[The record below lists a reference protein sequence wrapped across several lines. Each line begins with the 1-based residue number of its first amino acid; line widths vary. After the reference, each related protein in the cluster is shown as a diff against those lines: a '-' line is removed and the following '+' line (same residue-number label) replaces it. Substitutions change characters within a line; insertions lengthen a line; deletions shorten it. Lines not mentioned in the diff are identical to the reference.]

1 MGFFSRKKSDSTAS
15 YPAAR
20 NRMPTQPPTSG
31 NLSRRAPSAPSAPQ
45 TMSATNGSAG
55 PGAFSVDSSSS
66 QGSVFRVSVPQGVT
80 PGQEFQVYAGNRIVR
95 VRCPPDTRPGQSLQI
110 TVPNEPVVTQNRG
123 PPELYRPP
131 DQNDDMPRHMR
142 EQQNGGDSSSAP
154 RPPSSDGGSQTAYM
168 VTIPRGVRG
177 GQQFPVT
184 INGQQLMVTCPANA
198 TAGMNVRIVPPKP
211 GPDIGRGTDVT
222 RRPPERQNTMRQR
235 PDSTTQMF
243 EVVVP
248 PGINAGQPF
257 ALMAGGQRVLVTC
270 PPNAISGQKIRF
282 QLPIALTQPRVK
294 KDGTTTQ
301 KPPELVYDDGWMRS
315 IRVTDM
321 KFQWIRMDTSG
332 TVKLPE
338 RFDVEKSAY
347 VRFIDFGDKDQ
358 RIRTGTLS
366 LVPADQGVVES
377 RVRGTDGEDLVTY
390 AEIAS
395 AQGKSFEEKVDWFH
409 DTCRQ
414 IRVSWN
420 EGHMRMNVRRESM
433 LSDSMEA
440 VMSLSCKDLRKDW
453 RFYFIGEEG
462 IDAGG
467 LSREWFQLVTQDLFN
482 PDNGLWSLN
491 SLNQMCMDINPAS
504 ELSHPEDHLVYF
516 RFLGRVLGKGLFDR
530 QLVSGHMV
538 RHYYKHLLGWPIT
551 FDDLE
556 LVDEDIFNSCKTL
569 QTMEDVSCLYLDF
582 TVTEDTLGVKKEIE
596 LVKNGADIDV
606 TNDNLPEY
614 LECRLKY
621 WMVGR
626 VRPQLTELLLG
637 FFDVIPEPLLT
648 VFDFQELELVMCG
661 MPTIDMDDWKAQTE
675 YSGHYE
681 DEGEDHQVVQWFW
694 EVVSDVFDME
704 YKARLLQ
711 FVTGTAGV
719 PARGFSVLQ
728 GNDGN
733 IRLFTI
739 HGLDVEQCLYP
750 RAHTCFNRIDLPKYS
765 TKEELEEK
773 IRVAVNVTGFDI
785 E

>member
-1 MGFFSRKKSDSTAS
+1 
-15 YPAAR
+15 
-20 NRMPTQPPTSG
+20 MPTQSQASG
-31 NLSRRAPSAPSAPQ
+31 NPN
-45 TMSATNGSAG
+45 MSASNGASG

-66 QGSVFRVSVPQGVT
+66 QGTVFRVSVPQGVI
-80 PGQEFQVYAGNRIVR
+80 PGQEFQVHAGDRIVR
-95 VRCPPDTRPGQSLQI
+95 VRCPPDTRPGQFLQI
-110 TVPNEPVVTQNRG
+110 TVPRDSDETQNG
-123 PPELYRPP
+123 PPGHHRPS
-131 DQNDDMPRHMR
+131 DQTD
-142 EQQNGGDSSSAP
+142 DSSGEAF
-154 RPPSSDGGSQTAYM
+154 Q
-168 VTIPRGVRG
+168 VVIPQGVSG
-177 GQQFPVT
+177 GQQFHVMF
-184 INGQQLMVTCPANA
+184 NGNQLTVTCPANA
-198 TAGMNVRIVPPKP
+198 SAGMKVRIMAPKP
-211 GPDIGRGTDVT
+211 RPDIGRATDVT
-222 RRPPERQNTMRQR
+222 RGPRQQQPARPRPEA
-235 PDSTTQMF
+235 TTEMF

-301 KPPELVYDDGWMRS
+301 KPPELVYDDGWMRT

-338 RFDVEKSAY
+338 RFDVEKSAYVRFIDFVEGRDHRMRAGILSLVPADEGAVESRIRGTDGDELVTYSEIAAAQGKSFEEKVQWFHETCAQLCVEWNEGHMRMNVRREFLLHDSMEAVMSLSRKDLRKVWRFEFIGEAQKIRFQLPIALTQPRVKKDGTTTQKPPELVYDDGWMRSIRVTDMKFQWIRMDKSGEVKLPERFDQEKSAY

-491 SLNQMCMDINPAS
+491 SLNQMCMDINP
-504 ELSHPEDHLVYF
+504 
-516 RFLGRVLGKGLFDR
+516 
-530 QLVSGHMV
+530 
-538 RHYYKHLLGWPIT
+538 
-551 FDDLE
+551 
-556 LVDEDIFNSCKTL
+556 
-569 QTMEDVSCLYLDF
+569 
-582 TVTEDTLGVKKEIE
+582 
-596 LVKNGADIDV
+596 
-606 TNDNLPEY
+606 
-614 LECRLKY
+614 
-621 WMVGR
+621 
-626 VRPQLTELLLG
+626 
-637 FFDVIPEPLLT
+637 
-648 VFDFQELELVMCG
+648 
-661 MPTIDMDDWKAQTE
+661 
-675 YSGHYE
+675 
-681 DEGEDHQVVQWFW
+681 
-694 EVVSDVFDME
+694 
-704 YKARLLQ
+704 
-711 FVTGTAGV
+711 
-719 PARGFSVLQ
+719 
-728 GNDGN
+728 
-733 IRLFTI
+733 
-739 HGLDVEQCLYP
+739 
-750 RAHTCFNRIDLPKYS
+750 
-765 TKEELEEK
+765 
-773 IRVAVNVTGFDI
+773 
-785 E
+785 

>member
-1 MGFFSRKKSDSTAS
+1 
-15 YPAAR
+15 
-20 NRMPTQPPTSG
+20 MPTQSQASG
-31 NLSRRAPSAPSAPQ
+31 NPN
-45 TMSATNGSAG
+45 MSASNGASG

-66 QGSVFRVSVPQGVT
+66 QGTVFRVSVPQGVI
-80 PGQEFQVYAGNRIVR
+80 PGQEFQVHAGDRIVR
-95 VRCPPDTRPGQSLQI
+95 VRCPPDTRPGQFLQI
-110 TVPNEPVVTQNRG
+110 TVPRDSDETQNG
-123 PPELYRPP
+123 PPGHHRPS
-131 DQNDDMPRHMR
+131 DQTD
-142 EQQNGGDSSSAP
+142 DSSGEAF
-154 RPPSSDGGSQTAYM
+154 Q
-168 VTIPRGVRG
+168 VVIPQGVSG
-177 GQQFPVT
+177 GQQFHVMF
-184 INGQQLMVTCPANA
+184 NGNQLTVTCPANA
-198 TAGMNVRIVPPKP
+198 SAGMKVRIMAPKP
-211 GPDIGRGTDVT
+211 RPDIGRATDVT
-222 RRPPERQNTMRQR
+222 RGPRQQQPARPRPEA
-235 PDSTTQMF
+235 TTEMF

-257 ALMAGGQRVLVTC
+257 ALMAGGQRVLVTCPPNAISGQKIDFSFLLHSGGQRVLVTC

-321 KFQWIRMDTSG
+321 KFQWIRMDKSG
-332 TVKLPE
+332 EVKLPE
-338 RFDVEKSAY
+338 RFDQEKSAY

-491 SLNQMCMDINPAS
+491 SLNQMCMDINPLAREWFQLVTQEIFNPDNGLWLLSSVNQMCMDINPAS
-504 ELSHPEDHLVYF
+504 ELSHPEDHLIYF

-596 LVKNGADIDV
+596 LVKNGADMSCLYLDFTVTEDTMMGVKKEIELVKNGADIDV

-661 MPTIDMDDWKAQTE
+661 MPTIDMDDWKAHTE

-728 GNDGN
+728 GNDG
-733 IRLFTI
+733 
-739 HGLDVEQCLYP
+739 
-750 RAHTCFNRIDLPKYS
+750 
-765 TKEELEEK
+765 
-773 IRVAVNVTGFDI
+773 
-785 E
+785 